1 MSVEHPMRA
10 EARAASHPAWP
21 APMTMTSYFLLI
33 DMNQPQSVLP
43 QDAEKKDYHVIAS
56 DRRER
61 GNLNKNHARLLR
73 R

>member
-1 MSVEHPMRA
+1 M
-10 EARAASHPAWP
+10 ARADDDDVVFFINRHES
-21 APMTMTSYFLLI
+21 TSKRFTAE
-33 DMNQPQSVLP
+33 
-43 QDAEKKDYHVIAS
+43 DAEKKDYHVIAS